1 MLVRLQ
7 NTIGRNDLLDQM
19 ILIPE
24 PVADDHLS
32 SNKEQQSVNLVV
44 GYNGSANS
52 QAALDMTLWIAH
64 QTRLVTTLPVNVQ
77 IIYVIENHQYSDEHF
92 TSRVNYNP
100 VNYQAV
106 IGAEIDHQEAVA
118 VLDFPPNSSYVDSG
132 NSTQISSY
140 LQAEKVLSQAYCLVA
155 EWQGHSQTHLKF
167 GHVATELKQVLI
179 NQSASL
185 LFLGCSSKKHW
196 IVKSLGESPCAV
208 LGIPKNQAWG

>member
-24 PVADDHLS
+24 PLIDDHAS
-32 SNKEQQSVNLVV
+32 SHKEQKSVNLVV

-52 QAALDMTLWIAH
+52 QTALDMTLWIAH

-77 IIYVIENHQYSDEHF
+77 IIYVVENHQYSPEHF
-92 TSRVNYNP
+92 APRVNHSP
-100 VNYQAV
+100 VNHQGT
-106 IGAEIDHQEAVA
+106 IGREISHQETVA
-118 VLDFPPNSSYVDSG
+118 VLDFPANSSYGDSQI
-132 NSTQISSY
+132 STQISSY
-140 LQAEKVLSQAYCLVA
+140 PQAEKILSQAQCLVA
-155 EWQGHSQTHLKF
+155 EWQGNSQTHLKF
-167 GHVATELKQVLI
+167 GNVATELKQVLI

-185 LFLGCSSKKHW
+185 LFLGCSSKNHW

-208 LGIPKNQAWG
+208 LGIPKNKTK

>member
-24 PVADDHLS
+24 PIVDDYS
-32 SNKEQQSVNLVV
+32 SNQKEQKSVNLVV

-52 QAALDMTLWIAH
+52 QTALDMTLWIAH

-77 IIYVIENHQYSDEHF
+77 IVYVVDNHQYSTEQF
-92 TSRVNYNP
+92 TRRVNHSP
-100 VNYQAV
+100 VSYQGA
-106 IGAEIDHQEAVA
+106 IGREINHQDTVA
-118 VLDFPPNSSYVDSG
+118 LLDFPANSSYADSQISA
-132 NSTQISSY
+132 NISSY
-140 LQAEKVLSQAYCLVA
+140 PQAEKVLSQAHCLVA
-155 EWQGHSQTHLKF
+155 EWQGNSQTHLKF
-167 GHVATELKQVLI
+167 GNVATELKQVLI

-185 LFLGCSSKKHW
+185 LFLGCSNKNHW

-208 LGIPKNQAWG
+208 LGIPKNKTK